1 MSDGIAIIVYA
12 MPAARKTAF
21 TLNPLVVQQA
31 ARALKAKRPRY
42 QGLTIGQA
50 SRIDRTHRQA
60 ARLTSAQRP
69 VRRLAPT
76 RRSGSVVARHRTAGK
91 GKPASGGGD
100 DSGQSDEPRGH
111 VARTPRALSAPTLM
125 PAFAAGTSSCPEEAT
140 R

>member
-12 MPAARKTAF
+12 MTAAQKTAF
-21 TLNPLVVQQA
+21 SLDPLVIQQA

-100 DSGQSDEPRGH
+100 DPGQSDEPSGLA
-111 VARTPRALSAPTLM
+111 ARPPRAMSAPHHV
-125 PAFAAGTSSCPEEAT
+125 PAIAAGTSSCPKEAT